1 MNPLAGHGAVSFSSE
16 HLPPPSTAFVI
27 ITFSVAIIVGALVAY
42 LGIIGVLGG
51 PIP

>member
-1 MNPLAGHGAVSFSSE
+1 VASSDPL
-16 HLPPPSTAFVI
+16 PKPSTAFVI
-27 ITFSVAIIVGALVAY
+27 VTFTVAIIIGAVVAY